1 MARTFPDVLYTDD
14 QGKTHTIRVDSVTV
28 AAQPT
33 APPSGV
39 SPTAQGSARVSST
52 RRMIGLNARF
62 VTAYITV
69 TGGTGATAVSK
80 KLFTRVPIL
89 LKADFDA
96 LVKGGTIVLNGVDYT
111 ISSKTGE
118 SYK

>member
-1 MARTFPDVLYTDD
+1 MAKQYPDVLYTDD
-14 QGKTHTIRVDSVTV
+14 QGKTHRIRVTQQTV
-28 AAQPT
+28 AAQTT

-52 RRMIGLNARF
+52 RREIGLNARF

-69 TGGTGATAVSK
+69 TGGTGATAVTK

-96 LVKGGTIVLNGVDYT
+96 LIPGGTVVLNGVDYT